1 MVLFKMSAFN
11 SVKFSG
17 VFGWVSR
24 KYFLAFVGVLGE
36 AFFLEGGGGHRL
48 LLIESA
54 DCYKIFCSCAQR
66 PWWFRCVLSCLDIYP
81 QSLKMSFKLEL
92 FTFWMSK
99 GCRLL

>member
-36 AFFLEGGGGHRL
+36 AFFLEGGGV
-48 LLIESA
+48 I
-54 DCYKIFCSCAQR
+54 DY
-66 PWWFRCVLSCLDIYP
+66 Y
-81 QSLKMSFKLEL
+81 
-92 FTFWMSK
+92 
-99 GCRLL
+99 